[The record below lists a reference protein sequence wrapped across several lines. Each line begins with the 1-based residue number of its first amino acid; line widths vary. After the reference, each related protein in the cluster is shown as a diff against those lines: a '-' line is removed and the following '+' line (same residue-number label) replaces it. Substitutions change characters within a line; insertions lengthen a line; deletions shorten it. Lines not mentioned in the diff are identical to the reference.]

1 MSDILSGQ
9 LMINGVDVWTE
20 YGVFLT
26 EKQAGGREN
35 LTSLL
40 QASATKEHVGV
51 SLSDSNGKKYSST
64 LEVTN
69 DEREFTLTFA
79 QYALTKAGWLNQYKS
94 FISFLKA
101 GKNGTGWLEMKFPSL
116 GMTFKVFYLDGSSF
130 EPLTYL
136 WKEGVQAS
144 RYKIRFKEPQPEI

>member
-9 LMINGVDVWTE
+9 LLINGTDVWTQ

-26 EKQAGGREN
+26 EKQQGGREN
-35 LTSLL
+35 LTALL
-40 QASATKEHVGV
+40 QPSAIKDHVGV
-51 SLSDSNGKKYSST
+51 DLSDTNGKKYSST

-69 DEREFTLTFA
+69 QERDFTLHFA
-79 QYALTKAGWLNQYKS
+79 QYAATKSDWISQYKD
-94 FISFLKA
+94 FIAFLKA
-101 GKNGTGWLEMKFPSL
+101 GKNGTGWLTMKFPALSL
-116 GMTFKVFYLDGSSF
+116 TLKVFYLEGGTF

-144 RYKIRFKEPQPEI
+144 RYKIKFKEPQPEI